1 MRAILAALS
10 RGGRRS
16 LYCGLTCLPQGPPLK
31 RLLSLLP
38 VSLLVACVSAPP
50 PDAKVAHADKKME
63 CHREKPPGLLR
74 TVTVCREVDHV
85 KDMEKSA
92 KSFMEERREGKWEQ

>member
-1 MRAILAALS
+1 M
-10 RGGRRS
+10 
-16 LYCGLTCLPQGPPLK
+16 K
-31 RLLSLLP
+31 HLLCLLP
-38 VSLLVACVSAPP
+38 LALVVGCASTPP
-50 PDAKVAHADKKME
+50 QDAKVAQADKKME

-92 KSFMEERREGKWEQ
+92 KSFMEERREGKWVE

>member
-1 MRAILAALS
+1 MK
-10 RGGRRS
+10 
-16 LYCGLTCLPQGPPLK
+16 Q
-31 RLLSLLP
+31 LLCLLP
-38 VSLLVACVSAPP
+38 LALLGACATPQ
-50 PDAKVAHADKKME
+50 PDTKVAQADNKKME

-92 KSFMEERREGKWEQ
+92 KSFMEERREGKWNE